1 MNDMETNNVTQW
13 VIIGAAVL
21 VLVAGGAWLVMRDTS
36 PEPIVEENT
45 PAPTSTPTLESTTSV
60 PKGTVMET
68 GDGESITVEAQRAG
82 SSVEIS
88 SMELT
93 RASWV
98 AVRDDMSILGA
109 SWFASSVT
117 SGTVKLQRATESG
130 KTYRVV
136 IYVDDGDK
144 KFDFKADK
152 LLTVDGQPIGVSF
165 LAN

>member
-1 MNDMETNNVTQW
+1 METNNVTQW
-13 VIIGAAVL
+13 AIIGAAVL
-21 VLVAGGAWLVMRDTS
+21 VLIAGGAWLVMRDGS
-36 PEPIVEENT
+36 SEPVVEQNT
-45 PAPTSTPTLESTTSV
+45 PAPVTTPTVEGSTSV
-60 PKGTVMET
+60 PKGTVTET
-68 GDGESITVEAQRAG
+68 GDGESITVEAQSAG
-82 SSVEIS
+82 ATVEIS

-109 SWFASSVT
+109 SWFPSSAT
-117 SGTVKLQRATESG
+117 SGTVKLQRALSNG
-130 KTYRVV
+130 NTYRVV

-152 LLTVDGQPIGVSF
+152 LLTVDGQPISVSF